1 MHGPGAGGCG
11 ATELGTGGWGRSELG
26 AGSGS
31 LPSKERG
38 SGEGAGRN
46 EGQGVRVR
54 WGRGGRGV
62 GCVAVHLDT
71 RSCKRSI
78 KGGVHV
84 RVRVRRTK
92 SGYVGLILG
101 RKPAKH
107 KSIKPLSEIIK

>member
-31 LPSKERG
+31 LPSRERG
-38 SGEGAGRN
+38 SGCACEAG
-46 EGQGVRVR
+46 
-54 WGRGGRGV
+54 GRGGWGA

-84 RVRVRRTK
+84 RVRVRRME
-92 SGYVGLILG
+92 SGCAGLILG
-101 RKPAKH
+101 CKPAKH
-107 KSIKPLSEIIK
+107 KSVKSLSEIIK